1 MHDGAILPAYVPP
14 SAMPGPTL
22 GIFQLVSS
30 FCLLKKKGG
39 GGSSIGRAEDFES
52 SDPVFESRSP
62 RRP

>member
-1 MHDGAILPAYVPP
+1 MAVVITETTTYQRE
-14 SAMPGPTL
+14 AMAVA
-22 GIFQLVSS
+22 QL
-30 FCLLKKKGG
+30 LHR